1 MPLYENQRAHLI
13 YCLRF
18 QEYADVHR
26 RFQGGCKLNRFRLV
40 SALLLLFG
48 LAVTRASATPSST
61 FWTPCVIDIQPAG
74 ITHLGIDNYYKVG
87 SGEAFPTDIGPEWGA
102 NINSKISLEYGVDL
116 LANQKDPLLFN
127 AKFGYREG
135 VLGKNAP
142 ALQIGLFDFGTNTK
156 ASATTPRTDYNVVYL
171 VTGKTLPDGKTRIH
185 AAGYYGNPGALVNGD
200 GKTENTGWMLAFDR
214 QLCKSGKWVLAG
226 DYASGKNYIGG
237 GGVGVY
243 YYFTKDIS
251 LLTGPVWFNDKTI
264 NGDMKWT
271 TQLDIN
277 F

>member
-1 MPLYENQRAHLI
+1 LI
-13 YCLRF
+13 LGVSVL
-18 QEYADVHR
+18 A
-26 RFQGGCKLNRFRLV
+26 LV
-40 SALLLLFG
+40 AATSAAF
-48 LAVTRASATPSST
+48 ATPSSE
-61 FWTPCVIDIQPAG
+61 FWTPCVIDIQPARV
-74 ITHLGIDNYYKVG
+74 THLGIDNYYRVG

-102 NINSKISLEYGVDL
+102 NINSKIGVEYGVDL
-116 LANQKDPLLFN
+116 LTNQKNPLLFN
-127 AKFGYREG
+127 AKIGYHEG
-135 VLGKNAP
+135 ALFKNAP
-142 ALQIGLFDFGTNTK
+142 ALQIGLFDFGTETTET
-156 ASATTPRTDYNVVYL
+156 ASRVKTDYNIVYL

-237 GGVGVY
+237 GGAGVY